1 MQHIS
6 DKSFKNNKEV
16 ANAPGLAWDNTK
28 LVLLI
33 DDHLVS
39 ISHSG
44 TLSDHPSLGSFTSI
58 ILGSTRLLSFA
69 SRVTNLND
77 MHNAHE

>member
-1 MQHIS
+1 MHRGL
-6 DKSFKNNKEV
+6 
-16 ANAPGLAWDNTK
+16 PGINTT
-28 LVLLI
+28 LVLLN

-58 ILGSTRLLSFA
+58 ILRSTRLLFSA
-69 SRVTNLND
+69 SRDQLTNLND